1 MILYHGTTVEVRSP
15 KIFIRN
21 IGRDFGPA
29 FYTTDIQQQA
39 ERWARRRA
47 MIEARKGKSKTSA
60 IVNVYDWNENNS
72 LNRKDFEG
80 ASMDWMEMVLLCR
93 KDPKYHHEYDVVSGK
108 IADDNVGETISYVMQ
123 GIMRKEDAVQR
134 LQFEK
139 INNQI
144 AFCTEKALESLH
156 FVKCYEVR

>member
-1 MILYHGTTVEVRSP
+1 MILYHGTTVEVRNP
-15 KIFIRN
+15 RIFARN

-29 FYTTDIQQQA
+29 FYTTDIPQQA
-39 ERWARRRA
+39 ERWAKRRA
-47 MIEARKGKSKTSA
+47 IIEARKGKRETLA
-60 IVNVYDWNENNS
+60 IVNVYDWDENNL

-93 KDPKYHHEYDVVSGK
+93 KDPQYHHGYDVVSGK

-123 GIMRKEDAVQR
+123 GIMRKEDALQR

-144 AFCTEKALESLH
+144 AFCTEKALKALH